1 MKKILL
7 SLILVSVFMVGC
19 SNINTNIKD
28 SCQDLVKNFFDSM
41 NSIEDYTNESELAK
55 LNEYFTDDSDVKDK
69 LIHYLTIFESERQGE
84 VVNNTAKIK
93 EIKNENG
100 LYRVLVQYDIISK
113 DTKKVLNQSDMYL
126 YIKDEDGQLKIK
138 TADYGG

>member
-19 SNINTNIKD
+19 SNINKNIKD
-28 SCQDLVKNFFDSM
+28 SCEDLVKNFFDSM

-84 VVNNTAKIK
+84 VVNNTGKIK
-93 EIKNENG
+93 EI
-100 LYRVLVQYDIISK
+100 
-113 DTKKVLNQSDMYL
+113 
-126 YIKDEDGQLKIK
+126 
-138 TADYGG
+138 

>member
-1 MKKILL
+1 
-7 SLILVSVFMVGC
+7 
-19 SNINTNIKD
+19 
-28 SCQDLVKNFFDSM
+28 M

-113 DTKKVLNQSDMYL
+113 DNKKVLNQSDMYL

>member
-28 SCQDLVKNFFDSM
+28 SCEDLVKNFFDSM

-100 LYRVLVQYDIISK
+100 LYRVSK
-113 DTKKVLNQSDMYL
+113 DNKKVLNQSDMYL

>member
-28 SCQDLVKNFFDSM
+28 SCEDLVKNFFDSM

-69 LIHYLTIFESERQGE
+69 LIH
-84 VVNNTAKIK
+84 
-93 EIKNENG
+93 
-100 LYRVLVQYDIISK
+100 
-113 DTKKVLNQSDMYL
+113 SDMYL

>member
-28 SCQDLVKNFFDSM
+28 SC
-41 NSIEDYTNESELAK
+41 E
-55 LNEYFTDDSDVKDK
+55 DSDVKDK

-113 DTKKVLNQSDMYL
+113 DNKKVLNQSDMYL

>member
-19 SNINTNIKD
+19 SNIKD
-28 SCQDLVKNFFDSM
+28 SCEDLVKNFFDSM

-113 DTKKVLNQSDMYL
+113 DNKKVLNQSDMYL